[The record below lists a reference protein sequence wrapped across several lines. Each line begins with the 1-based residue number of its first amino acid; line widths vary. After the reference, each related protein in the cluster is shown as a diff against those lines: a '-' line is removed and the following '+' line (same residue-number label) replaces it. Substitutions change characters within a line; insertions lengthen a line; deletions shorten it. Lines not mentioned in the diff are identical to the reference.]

1 MASPKTVIVTGASRG
16 IGLAAARY
24 LLKQKH
30 NIVAVARSREPLQK
44 LQSEFPGQVAIIAG
58 DLGDL
63 SLNLGQEA
71 VDLGISTYGQLNAL
85 IVNHG
90 VLNPVK
96 RISETH
102 AKEWSEAF
110 DINIKAALP
119 SLRRTKGNIL
129 LVSSGA
135 AVGAYATWGAYG
147 ASKAVLNHVAM
158 TLATEEPDVTT
169 TSIRPGVV
177 DTEMQRELRETHHTV
192 MDKKDAEKFATLKS
206 GGKLLTPEQPGHVL
220 AKLAIDSPKELSGKF
235 CNWND
240 ETLAAFQ

>member
-90 VLNPVK
+90 
-96 RISETH
+96 
-102 AKEWSEAF
+102 
-110 DINIKAALP
+110 IKAALP